1 MGDPPKTPAGP
12 KPQQAWVAA
21 FAMRLCLIAWTTAV
35 LTEFLPPCGIESL
48 CILIGSQAAALG
60 ILTCLA
66 VGLRFRQGVFLI
78 LFFATMAPGVYF
90 VIVLRQV
97 AKLQGWFL

>member
-12 KPQQAWVAA
+12 KPQPAWVAV
-21 FAMRLCLIAWTTAV
+21 FAMRLCLIAWVGLV
-35 LTEFLPPCGIESL
+35 LTELLPPCGIESL

-60 ILTCLA
+60 ILTCLT

-78 LFFATMAPGVYF
+78 LFVATLPPTAYF
-90 VIVLRQV
+90 VVVLRQIGHL
-97 AKLQGWFL
+97 KGWID